1 MSSSHAH
8 HSHSDPLTA
17 FLGKNAEII
26 FSILAGILL
35 VFGYILENF
44 LDAPKIISLT
54 CNLTSYFFGGY
65 YTIQEAIHSLRHGKF
80 EIDFLMVVAAIG
92 AGILGAWSEGALL
105 LFLFSMGHALEHRAL
120 DKAKKSIAA
129 LSGLAAKT
137 ALLKVGSEFQEIS
150 VKKLVI
156 GNIILVKPN
165 TKIAA
170 DGVVV
175 SGSSSVNQAPITG
188 ESMPVEKTEIP
199 NRNFEISEVSRL
211 DPKYRVFAGTINGN
225 SSLEVSVSKL
235 AEDSTLSR
243 LIKMVNE
250 AQQQKSET
258 QILADKVQKYYVPA
272 LLILVVSLCFA
283 FLVVDE
289 TFARSFYR
297 AISALVAARPCALAI
312 ATPSAVLSGI
322 ARAARDG
329 VLIKGGR
336 PLEELGKLTAL
347 ALDKTGTITEGKPKL
362 TDVITFN
369 NISETELLKLVVA
382 VESLSN
388 HPLARAIVNDGKLKL
403 VDQQVPVA
411 TESQEINGKG
421 LSAEVSGQEVYIG
434 NLELFTTGSLPEP
447 SPEVLAKM
455 QELQRN
461 GRTSMLVMQSKVYVG
476 LLGMMDVP
484 RAEAKEAIAN
494 LKNLGIKKIIMLT
507 GDHQEVAEAIAKTV
521 GITDVYGSLL
531 PEEKVIAVK
540 KLRETEK
547 MLAMVGDGVNDA
559 PAMANSTVGISM
571 GAASSDVAL
580 ETADI
585 ALLGDNLKLLPF
597 AIGLSR
603 QARLIIRQNLVISLG
618 MVAVLL
624 PLTIFDIASIGPAV
638 IAHEGSTIV
647 VVLNALRLLGYQK
660 Q

>member
-1 MSSSHAH
+1 MSNTHTHNSQF
-8 HSHSDPLTA
+8 DPLTSI
-17 FLGKNAEII
+17 FGEKAEII
-26 FSILAGILL
+26 CSLMAGALL
-35 VFGYILENF
+35 TIGYLIETFFEL
-44 LDAPKIISLT
+44 PKIISLT
-54 CNLTSYFFGGY
+54 CYLFSYFLGGY
-65 YTIQEAIHSLRHGKF
+65 YTMREAIHALSHGKF
-80 EIDFLMVVAAIG
+80 EIDFLMIVAAIG

-120 DKAKKSIAA
+120 DKAKKSIEA
-129 LSGLAAKT
+129 LAGLAAKT
-137 ALLKVGSEFQEIS
+137 ALLKVGSEIKEVS
-150 VKKLVI
+150 VQTLI
-156 GNIILVKPN
+156 PGNVILVKPN

-170 DGVVV
+170 DGYVL
-175 SGSSSVNQAPITG
+175 SGSSTVNQAPITG
-188 ESMPVEKTEIP
+188 ESMPVDKTAVPDAQVELSKVT
-199 NRNFEISEVSRL
+199 NL
-211 DPKYRVFAGTINGN
+211 DAKYRVFAGTINGN
-225 SSLEVSVSKL
+225 SSLEVVVTKL
-235 AEDSTLSR
+235 SADSTLSR

-250 AQQQKSET
+250 AQQQKSDT
-258 QILADKVQKYYVPA
+258 QILTDKVETYYVPA
-272 LLILVVSLCFA
+272 LLFLVVSLCLA
-283 FLVVDE
+283 FLVIDE
-289 TFARSFYR
+289 TFAASFYR
-297 AISALVAARPCALAI
+297 AISVLVAASPCALAI

-336 PLEELGKLTAL
+336 PLEELGRLTAL
-347 ALDKTGTITEGKPKL
+347 ALDKTGTLTEGKPKL
-362 TDVITFN
+362 TDIIPFN
-369 NISETELLKLVVA
+369 NTSEAELLKIVIA

-388 HPLARAIVNDGKLKL
+388 HPLAKAIVSAGKVKL
-403 VDQQVPVA
+403 GNLEIPMA

-421 LSAEVSGQEVYIG
+421 LFAHVEKQEVYIG
-434 NLELFTTGSLPEP
+434 NLELFTSGNLPQP
-447 SPEVLAKM
+447 SSEILIQM
-455 QELQRN
+455 QTLQKS
-461 GRTSMLVMQSKVYVG
+461 GRTSMLVMFAGNYIG

-484 RAEAKEAIAN
+484 RAEAKEVITQ
-494 LKNLGIKKIIMLT
+494 LKTLGIKKIIMLT
-507 GDHQEVAEAIAKTV
+507 GDHQEVAEAIAKSV

-547 MLAMVGDGVNDA
+547 QLAMVGDGVNDA

-603 QARLIIRQNLVISLG
+603 KAHQIIRQNLVISLG
-618 MVAVLL
+618 MVAILL
-624 PLTIFDIASIGPAV
+624 PLTIFDIATIGPAV
-638 IAHEGSTIV
+638 IAHEGSTII